1 MPGSAAWFNSG
12 MPVVTIYWYEGRS
25 EDQKAR
31 IASAITDAL
40 VSIGKTQPEACEI
53 IFQDVR
59 RADWAIAGRL
69 QHQPPT

>member
-1 MPGSAAWFNSG
+1 

-25 EDQKAR
+25 EEQKAQ
-31 IASAITDAL
+31 IAAAITDTL
-40 VSIGKTQPEACEI
+40 VTIGKTQPHSCEI

-69 QHQPPT
+69 QNEQAATAPP